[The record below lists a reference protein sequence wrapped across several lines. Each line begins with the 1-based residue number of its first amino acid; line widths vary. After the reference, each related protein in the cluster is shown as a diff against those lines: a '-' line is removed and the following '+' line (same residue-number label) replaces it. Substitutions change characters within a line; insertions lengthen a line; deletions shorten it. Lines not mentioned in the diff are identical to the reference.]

1 MNGLKL
7 SEIVPT
13 IFKFIEWILVPAV
26 LLVLWYY
33 GFFLLPMKAEP
44 GKARSAARYAGWAG
58 LIIFVLF
65 VVSRKGRGDTLT
77 FRVPEYDFNWW
88 LTAVGTFVGFVLRW
102 LIDKPMRPLELAVM
116 VLVLV
121 SSSSISIYSYLFIQE
136 TRPAIL
142 FVALGCALGILLEK
156 AFLE

>member
-1 MNGLKL
+1 MNGLNL
-7 SEIVPT
+7 SNFILLT

-33 GFFLLPMKAEP
+33 GFFLLP
-44 GKARSAARYAGWAG
+44 KARSAARYAGWAG

-102 LIDKPMRPLELAVM
+102 LIDKPMRPLEIAVM
-116 VLVLV
+116 ALVLV